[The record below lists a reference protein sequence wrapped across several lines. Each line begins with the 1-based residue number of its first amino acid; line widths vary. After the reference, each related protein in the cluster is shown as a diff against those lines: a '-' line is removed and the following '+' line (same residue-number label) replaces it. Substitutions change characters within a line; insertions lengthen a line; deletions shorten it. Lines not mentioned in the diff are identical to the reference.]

1 MISSIFLYALNFIL
15 GSIAGLMGFISHGW
29 SVWPSNV
36 LDGLTYFFTNL
47 MNWNFLINTY
57 ALLQAISSLIKFLI
71 IYVGIR
77 LALKLFNWMRG
88 AGGIDI

>member
-1 MISSIFLYALNFIL
+1 MITSIFLYILTFIL
-15 GSIAGLMGFISHGW
+15 GAIAGLMGFIAHGW

-36 LDGLTYFFTNL
+36 LDGLTYFFSHL
-47 MNWNFLINTY
+47 MNWNFLLNTY
-57 ALLQAISSLIKFLI
+57 ALLQAISTLIKFLV
-71 IYVGIR
+71 IYVGVR